1 MFCASAH
8 TAPSTNRSSDFSTGE
23 RRLQA
28 SNRRRENPSAVN
40 DLPHAERSGE
50 TLDQPRRRNQKG
62 AVHTNSTGLRLSCAG
77 SMALLRASADRCD
90 GFR

>member
-8 TAPSTNRSSDFSTGE
+8 TAHSTNRSSDFSAGE

-28 SNRRRENPSAVN
+28 SNRRLENPPAIN

-50 TLDQPRRRNQKG
+50 TLHQPRRRNQKG
-62 AVHTNSTGLRLSCAG
+62 AVHTKSTGLGLSCAG
-77 SMALLRASADRCD
+77 CMALLRASSDRCD